1 MRIHRITEKESD
13 ILVKD
18 WINMERTGI
27 KAECVLRLLYILKPC
42 IPTGKQL
49 ANFSVF
55 EGFNETKRKGNNRRL
70 PYHH

>member
-1 MRIHRITEKESD
+1 
-13 ILVKD
+13 
-18 WINMERTGI
+18 MERTGI

-55 EGFNETKRKGNNRRL
+55 EGFNETKRKVNNRRL
-70 PYHH
+70 SYHH